1 MIALFLFL
9 SLGSNENSK
18 MVRKNKFVSDKS

>member
-1 MIALFLFL
+1 MIALYLFL

-18 MVRKNKFVSDKS
+18 MVRKNKFVSDKT